1 MQKNIL
7 EYLDKTAYMFPDKMA
22 FDDGKT
28 VITFGQLKQE
38 AEAIG
43 SRLLALK
50 SERKPIA
57 VYLPKSCDCISSFM
71 GIVSSGNF
79 YCPIDSAMP
88 IERINTILKVLNPV
102 AVITNEKLLKK
113 TEQFTYSGQYILL
126 EEAKKNEI
134 LKRELNSIRD
144 NTIDTDP
151 LYVLFTSGSTG
162 IPKGVLISHRSVI
175 DYTDWVT
182 ETFNINSED
191 TIGNQA
197 PFYFDNS
204 VLDIYC
210 GLKNGASVCIIP
222 KRKFSFPID
231 LLAYLNEK
239 KINFIFWVPSVLCM
253 VVNTRA
259 FEVVKPQYL
268 NKILFAGEVMPN
280 KHLNIWRKELPEA
293 LYANLYGPTEITV
306 DCTYYIVD
314 RLFSDDEPLPIGKA
328 CSNSRVLVLNEQDE
342 LVKNGEEGE
351 LCVVGTG
358 LALGY
363 YNNPEKTD
371 SVFTQNPIN
380 LLYPERM
387 YRTGDIVKYNEKN
400 ELIYMS
406 RKDFQIKH
414 MGYRI
419 ELGEIENALG
429 GKTGI
434 DNCACVYD
442 NEAAKIIA
450 CYTGTKMDKS
460 DLQEYFKDK
469 LPVYMIPAE
478 FLWYEQ
484 FPYNSNDKIDR
495 IALAA
500 EAKGRYQ

>member
-7 EYLDKTAYMFPDKMA
+7 EYLEKTASMFPDKMA
-22 FDDGKT
+22 FDDGKKA
-28 VITFGQLKQE
+28 ITFGQLKKE

-71 GIVSSGNF
+71 GIVCSGNF

-88 IERINTILKVLNPV
+88 VERINTILKVLNPV
-102 AVITNEKLLKK
+102 AIITNEKLLKK
-113 TEQFTYSGQYILL
+113 TEQFTYSGQYILF
-126 EEAKKNEI
+126 EEAKEYEI
-134 LKRELNSIRD
+134 LDNELRNVRENV
-144 NTIDTDP
+144 IDTDP

-162 IPKGVLISHRSVI
+162 VPKGVLISHRSVI

-182 ETFNINSED
+182 ETFCVDSED

-204 VLDIYC
+204 VLDIFC
-210 GLKNGASVCIIP
+210 ALKSGASVYIIP
-222 KRKFSFPID
+222 KRKFSFPVD
-231 LLAYLNEK
+231 LIKYLNDN

-253 VVNTRA
+253 VVNTKA
-259 FEVVKPQYL
+259 FDVVKPKYL
-268 NKILFAGEVMPN
+268 KKILFAGEVMPN
-280 KHLNIWRKELPEA
+280 KHLNVWRKELPEA

-314 RLFSDDEPLPIGKA
+314 RMFSDDEPLPIGKA
-328 CSNSRVLVLNEQDE
+328 CLNSRVLVLNEQDE
-342 LVKNGEEGE
+342 LVRNGEEGE

-371 SVFTQNPIN
+371 SVFTQNPLN
-380 LLYPERM
+380 LLYSERM

-429 GKTGI
+429 GKNGI

-442 NEAAKIIA
+442 NEEAKIIA
-450 CYTGTKMDKS
+450 CYTGTKMEKS

-469 LPVYMIPAE
+469 LPVYMIPTE

-484 FPYNSNDKIDR
+484 FPYNSNGKIDR

-500 EAKGRYQ
+500 EAKVRYL

>member
-1 MQKNIL
+1 M
-7 EYLDKTAYMFPDKMA
+7 
-22 FDDGKT
+22 
-28 VITFGQLKQE
+28 
-38 AEAIG
+38 
-43 SRLLALK
+43 
-50 SERKPIA
+50 
-57 VYLPKSCDCISSFM
+57 
-71 GIVSSGNF
+71 
-79 YCPIDSAMP
+79 
-88 IERINTILKVLNPV
+88 
-102 AVITNEKLLKK
+102 
-113 TEQFTYSGQYILL
+113 YILYC
-126 EEAKKNEI
+126 
-134 LKRELNSIRD
+134 RQ
-144 NTIDTDP
+144 
-151 LYVLFTSGSTG
+151 
-162 IPKGVLISHRSVI
+162 
-175 DYTDWVT
+175 
-182 ETFNINSED
+182 TF
-191 TIGNQA
+191 
-197 PFYFDNS
+197 
-204 VLDIYC
+204 
-210 GLKNGASVCIIP
+210 
-222 KRKFSFPID
+222 
-231 LLAYLNEK
+231 
-239 KINFIFWVPSVLCM
+239 
-253 VVNTRA
+253 
-259 FEVVKPQYL
+259 
-268 NKILFAGEVMPN
+268 
-280 KHLNIWRKELPEA
+280 
-293 LYANLYGPTEITV
+293 
-306 DCTYYIVD
+306 
-314 RLFSDDEPLPIGKA
+314 FSDDEPLPIGKA

-450 CYTGTKMDKS
+450 CYTGTKMDKG